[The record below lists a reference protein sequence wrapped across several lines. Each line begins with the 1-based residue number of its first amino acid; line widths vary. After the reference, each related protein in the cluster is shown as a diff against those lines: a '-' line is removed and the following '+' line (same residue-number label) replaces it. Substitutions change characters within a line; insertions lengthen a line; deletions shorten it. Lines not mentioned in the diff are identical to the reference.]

1 MVSRHNG
8 YDGISWS
15 LLSSD
20 YKSATYNT
28 HWGGLFNHILSRNVV
43 IISKILFG
51 KTVQRYCIYIPCIK
65 HSSCQFLGGDIPVR
79 CKTARN
85 TQVVRILCASRCSS
99 AFARFECQKSCSE
112 SCISK
117 KLEFLNMTGDCGSQ
131 NPQFRLSPCLIFRPL
146 PNFTQTPP
154 VNGDCVEKVYQNYM
168 PQF

>member
-1 MVSRHNG
+1 MDMMGFHDLCFHRIINQLHIILTEADYST
-8 YDGISWS
+8 ISCRGM
-15 LLSSD
+15 LSSFRK
-20 YKSATYNT
+20 YSSGRQFKGTAFTYLVLNT
-28 HWGGLFNHILSRNVV
+28 AAVSFW
-43 IISKILFG
+43 
-51 KTVQRYCIYIPCIK
+51 
-65 HSSCQFLGGDIPVR
+65 GGDIPVR